1 MLNFDL
7 GQTFF
12 IDKQSVENS
21 DVAFVTS
28 IDLYFY
34 SKPTQNQTVTGI
46 RNPGVSVY
54 ICGTKTDGSPDLKL
68 INQLYGARVEYSNI
82 NVSTTGATATKF
94 TFRQP
99 VRLPTDRSAAFLV
112 KFDGSDKNFKMWAN
126 KAGQLGVNSSSIT
139 QVSSGSVDGYL
150 YKVTNGS
157 SLTPQTDTDLTF
169 KINVAKFDT
178 TARAFVIRNR
188 PYETLKLTSQNGSF
202 KGGEYV
208 YQQRTYLTGTVNC
221 VATSNT
227 IQGIGTSFNS
237 TLVVG
242 DQIILTDTTTGNTNV
257 RVIGSIVNSTSVVL
271 TEEPTFTNT
280 SARYYKTVVGK
291 AFTYDSLSDYLIV
304 QDSNAN
310 SSLYLGVGNTIIGV
324 DSQATGSIANIVNY
338 AINSVVPNFNIKTPV
353 GTSVNVA
360 INFANSSGTVSPAT
374 AITGTLGNRSSL
386 NRYPAIMASRTNEV
400 TAGVPY
406 RSFAGTLTFSTNNP
420 YASPYVNEEDLDLFA
435 ERYEINNTA
444 TNEYKGQGTA
454 SARYISKAVTL
465 ANNQQAED
473 LKVYL
478 TAYRPS
484 NTNILVYAKFLN
496 TEDIESFDLKDW
508 TQLTLNQSNNIVT
521 NPTNLNDRVEYSF
534 SVPAFNE
541 GVRATG
547 VFKTTLSSTT
557 ITGTSSIVNS
567 ELLPGTVVR
576 VYSPTLSNTYF
587 TDTVLSSTTTAAVLS
602 RAVSNTSLVGTGFYV
617 DVLST
622 KNSAFIDNQNQN
634 VLTYYNKSLSK
645 FQTYNSFALKI
656 VLLSDDGVNIPF
668 VDDVRAIAVS
678 A

>member
-12 IDKQSVENS
+12 VDKQSVEGS
-21 DVAFVTS
+21 DVAFITS

-46 RNPGVSVY
+46 HNPGASVY
-54 ICGTKTDGSPDLKL
+54 LCGTKTDGSPDPST
-68 INQLYGARVEYSNI
+68 INQIYGARVEYSNI
-82 NVSTTGATATKF
+82 NVSTTGATSTKF

-99 VRLPTDRSAAFLV
+99 VRVSTDRSIAFLV
-112 KFDGSDKNFKMWAN
+112 KFDGSDKNFKLWGN
-126 KAGQLGVNSSSIT
+126 KAGQLGINSSSVT

-150 YKVTNGS
+150 YKITNGS

-169 KINVAKFDT
+169 KVNVAKFSGT
-178 TARAFVIRNR
+178 SSTFVIRNR
-188 PYETLKLTSQNGSF
+188 PYETLKLVNQNGAF

-208 YQQRTYLTGTVNC
+208 YQQRSYLTGTVNC
-221 VATSNT
+221 VATSTT
-227 IQGIGTSFNS
+227 IQGIGTAFNS

-242 DQIILTDTTTGNTNV
+242 DQLILTDTTTGNTNV
-257 RVIGSIVNSTSVVL
+257 RVVGSIINSTSVVL

-280 SARYYKTVVGK
+280 SARYYKTVIGK
-291 AFTYDSLSDYLIV
+291 AFTYDSMSDYLIM

-310 SSLYLGVGNTIIGV
+310 SSLYLQVSNTVIGV
-324 DSQATGSIANIVNY
+324 DSQASGNISSIVNY
-338 AINSVVPNFNIKTPV
+338 AVNSVIPNFNIRTPV
-353 GTSVNVA
+353 GTSAN
-360 INFANSSGTVSPAT
+360 ITLNFANSSGSVAPA
-374 AITGTLGNRSSL
+374 AIISGTLGVRNSL

-406 RSFAGTLTFSTNNP
+406 RSFAGTLTFSTTNP
-420 YASPYVNEEDLDLFA
+420 YVSPFVSEEDLDLFA

-444 TNEYKGQGTA
+444 TNEYKGQGSA
-454 SARYISKAVTL
+454 SARYVSKAVTL
-465 ANNQQAED
+465 ANSQQAED
-473 LKVYL
+473 LKIYL

-496 TEDIESFDLKDW
+496 TDDIETLDIKDW
-508 TQLTLNQSNNIVT
+508 TQLTLNQSNTVVT

-534 SVPAFNE
+534 SVPAYNS

-547 VFKTTLSSTT
+547 VFETSLSSAT
-557 ITGTSSIVNS
+557 ITGTSGIVNS
-567 ELLPGTVVR
+567 EIVPGAVVR
-576 VYSPTLSNTYF
+576 VYSPTLPATYF
-587 TDTVLSSTTTAAVLS
+587 TDTVISSTSSAMVLS
-602 RAVSNTSLVGTGFYV
+602 RVVSNTSLVGTGFLV
-617 DVLST
+617 DVIST